1 MTYFESMNLP
11 IRHVMA
17 RRSTASLN
25 KAGKRRF
32 LTRVQHFIEV
42 KTFKYIDVEPDERMP
57 LLIGAAAV
65 QLTYELDHYLLD
77 YFGT

>member
-1 MTYFESMNLP
+1 M
-11 IRHVMA
+11 
-17 RRSTASLN
+17 
-25 KAGKRRF
+25 
-32 LTRVQHFIEV
+32 TRVQHFIEV